1 MKRKAKKKEV
11 LKPSMFDYHVQAA
24 VVAARLGI
32 SLSYAFDR
40 YIKPTMP
47 DGPIDSLRSDQYAMV
62 WGNNG

>member
-1 MKRKAKKKEV
+1 MKRKAKMQEA
-11 LKPSMFDYHVQAA
+11 LKPSLFDYHVQAA

-47 DGPIDSLRSDQYAMV
+47 KGPIDSLRHDQYALV
-62 WGNNG
+62 WGDNG